1 MILDYLRGPRLLI
14 TGRQEVQS
22 YKKRCDNGKRKSETE
37 KGLSAHFGSTHIKI
51 VMAREDEHGSCA
63 RMTSKSMKHSIFL

>member
-22 YKKRCDNGKRKSETE
+22 YKKRCDNGKQKSETE
-37 KGLSAHFGSTHIKI
+37 KGLSAHFGSTHTNKL
-51 VMAREDEHGSCA
+51 E
-63 RMTSKSMKHSIFL
+63 